1 MTGQE
6 DDMDERYVLGSEKNR
21 EYFRQMTSELL
32 EFGHRFPADDGTAFY
47 LGDDGTP
54 IRHRDRETWI
64 TCRMAH
70 VYSIG
75 HILGYPDCGALADE
89 ALKGIKALKDT
100 ENGGWYAAVKAN
112 GEHTS
117 GKQCYAHAFVLL
129 AASSALLAKRDGAKE
144 LLTEALECFDRY
156 FWDEE
161 YGLAFDTWNTE
172 FTELDDYRGLNANMH
187 TVEAFLAVSDAT
199 GDAVYRERAGRII
212 NYVVSWA
219 EENSFRI
226 PEHYTNEWKPD
237 LMCNADKKDDPF
249 KPYGAT
255 PGHGIEWARLIAQWA
270 SISYPNGG
278 ATFMSYLDIAQNL
291 YRRAVSDAWNCDGAL
306 GIVYTTDWEGK
317 PVVHDRMHW
326 TLAEAINTAAVLY
339 EITKKQEYAE
349 DYSRFVEYLD
359 TCVHDKKNGSWF
371 HQLDRNNK
379 LLDTVWPGKSDLY
392 HAFQATLIPYMP
404 ADTSVATAARNSI
417 PIDVVALGELL
428 VDFTENG
435 TSLSGNPFYEA
446 NPGGAPCNVLAMLA
460 KLGRSTAFIGM
471 VGKDSFGD
479 FLTEALNEQGIN
491 TDNLK
496 KTDEAGTTLAF
507 VHNAADGDRSFS
519 FYRNPGADMM
529 LREEDID
536 FRLLNRARVF
546 HFGTLSMTEPGI
558 EETTKKAVQYARE
571 HEKLIS
577 FDPNI
582 RLPLWDN
589 AANAREKMRYGIGM
603 CDILKISD
611 DEVRFLT
618 GAGNVREG
626 AEQIWLEYGPRMM
639 CVTMGREGSMVFYDD
654 LRVSCPAYLTKET
667 IETTGAGDT
676 FMGCVLYTIL
686 EHGIDGFTEDELR
699 TMLQTANAAASVIT
713 TRRGALRVMP
723 SREEIFEVLSFH
735 EM

>member
-1 MTGQE
+1 MNE
-6 DDMDERYVLGSEKNR
+6 KYVLGSEENRGFLKN
-21 EYFRQMTSELL
+21 MTKELL
-32 EFGHRFPADDGTAFY
+32 EFGRRFPANDGTSFY

-54 IRHRDRETWI
+54 LRHRDRETWI

-75 HILGYPDCGALADE
+75 HILGFADCGELADA
-89 ALKGIKALKDT
+89 ALRGIESLKDK
-100 ENGGWYAAVKAN
+100 ENGGWYAGIRAN

-129 AASSALLAKRDGAKE
+129 AASSALLAKREGADE
-144 LLTEALECFDRY
+144 LLQEAIECFDRY

-161 YGLAFDTWNTE
+161 YGLTFDTWNTE

-199 GDAVYRERAGRII
+199 GDPTYRERAGRII

-237 LMCNADKKDDPF
+237 LNCNIDRKDDQF

-270 SISYPNGG
+270 SITYPNGG

-291 YRRAVSDAWNCDGAL
+291 YRRAITDAWNCDGAP

-326 TLAEAINTAAVLY
+326 TLAEAINTSAVLY

-349 DYSRFVEYLD
+349 DYSKFAVYMDNCL
-359 TCVHDKKNGSWF
+359 HDHENGSWY
-371 HQLDRNNK
+371 HQLDKNNK
-379 LLDTVWPGKSDLY
+379 PVDTVWPGKPDLY

-404 ADTSVATAARNSI
+404 ADTSIAAAARNSI

-435 TSLSGNPFYEA
+435 TSLAGNPFYEA
-446 NPGGAPCNVLAMLA
+446 NPGGAPCNVLSMLSR
-460 KLGRSTAFIGM
+460 LGRSTAFIGM
-471 VGKDSFGD
+471 VGNDSFGE
-479 FLTEALNEQGIN
+479 FLIDVVREQEII

-507 VHNAADGDRSFS
+507 VHTASDGERSFS

-529 LREEDID
+529 LREENID
-536 FRLLNRARVF
+536 FRLLNRARIF
-546 HFGTLSMTEPGI
+546 HFGTLSMTAPGI
-558 EETTKKAVQYARE
+558 EETTKKAVQFARE
-571 HEKLIS
+571 QEKLVS

-589 AANAREKMRYGIGM
+589 AAHAREMMRYGISM

-611 DEVRFLT
+611 DEVKFLT
-618 GAGNVREG
+618 GASDVLAG
-626 AEQIWLEYGPRMM
+626 AEQIWLEYGLRMM
-639 CVTMGREGSMVFYDD
+639 CVTMGKGGSIVFYDD
-654 LRVSCPAYLTKET
+654 LKVSCPAYLTKDT

-676 FMGCVLYTIL
+676 FMGCILDAVL
-686 EHGIDGFTEDELR
+686 EHGIDGFDEASLKA
-699 TMLQTANAAASVIT
+699 MLQSANAAASVIT

-723 SREEIFEVLSFH
+723 TREDILQVLSFH
-735 EM
+735 EI